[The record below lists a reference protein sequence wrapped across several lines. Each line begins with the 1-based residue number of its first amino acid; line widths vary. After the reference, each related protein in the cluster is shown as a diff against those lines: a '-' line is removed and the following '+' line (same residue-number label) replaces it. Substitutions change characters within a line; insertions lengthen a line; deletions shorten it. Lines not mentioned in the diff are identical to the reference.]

1 MKIYTFHI
9 PMDGVGGFDFSL
21 HADSR
26 QDAVRQAREEFR
38 RNRAQLEFRPVTRS
52 PKFLS
57 LSVFIDPD
65 SISER
70 HITSI
75 EEYGQAPQVGL

>member
-1 MKIYTFHI
+1 MKIYTFHV
-9 PMDGVGGFDFSL
+9 PMDDVGAVDFSL
-21 HADSR
+21 HANSR
-26 QDAVRQAREEFR
+26 EDAVGQAREEFR
-38 RNRAQLEFRPVTRS
+38 RNRAQLELRPEMRS

-70 HITSI
+70 HITSV
-75 EEYGQAPQVGL
+75 EEYG